1 MTKKSVTNN
10 FKQIWKQK
18 RDILSKSPDKCAV
31 TVKADSNL
39 VEGFMSKVKARD
51 FEVIVDQNKG
61 MGGSDNGPRPSEY
74 VLAALAAC
82 HEVTYRLYADA
93 MDISLEEVSVSVTGY
108 SDARG
113 FFGLDDS
120 VRAGFSH
127 ITGEINVR
135 SSATDSELEQLRRA
149 VNHHCPVLDDLRH
162 PVSVE
167 LKLLRK

>member
-1 MTKKSVTNN
+1 
-10 FKQIWKQK
+10 
-18 RDILSKSPDKCAV
+18 
-31 TVKADSNL
+31 
-39 VEGFMSKVKARD
+39 
-51 FEVIVDQNKG
+51 
-61 MGGSDNGPRPSEY
+61 
-74 VLAALAAC
+74 
-82 HEVTYRLYADA
+82 VTYRLYADA
-93 MDISLEEVSVSVTGY
+93 MDIPLEEVSVSVTGY

-135 SSATDSELEQLRRA
+135 SSATDTELEQLRQA
-149 VNHHCPVLDDLRH
+149 VNRHCPVLDDLRH